1 MNSVSKEI
9 KWSFFFAHERGF
21 LFVFFVLFEIF
32 TDRSEIL
39 QVAIDDFKLKH
50 SVFETFLVLIESS
63 GHSDHLTGLNKEVMA
78 LVLQMRL
85 LLAFAKTRDILLA
98 IVTGCFE
105 GVNCHY

>member
-63 GHSDHLTGLNKEVMA
+63 GHSDHLTRLNKEVMA